1 LTTRILPL
9 TRDQVVSRALAH
21 LTLVSEPHDHSP
33 PDFVPAPVA
42 YRLDDS
48 GRLGGDDP
56 SAPHCADWSYGYRTL
71 TADCIGFAL
80 YCAGL
85 SRFQPGYQ
93 GLNGS
98 WLNTDSAIHDAE
110 GPMTFFRPV
119 FGGERVLPGDLLVS
133 RSTYA
138 LGVRKSV
145 GHIGV
150 IVRPRPSDRFEHLV
164 VDCSPYHG
172 RDQAIGVRK
181 PWSTRCQVVR
191 PLHYKETP

>member
-1 LTTRILPL
+1 MPTRILPL

-21 LTLVSEPHDHSP
+21 LTLVAEPHPSSP

-85 SRFQPGYQ
+85 SRYQPGYA

-98 WLNTDSAIHDAE
+98 WLNTDSLVWDAN
-110 GPMTFFRPV
+110 GPMKFVRPV
-119 FGGERVLPGDLLVS
+119 FSGEKVLPGDFFVTTS
-133 RSTYA
+133 KYTMGIR
-138 LGVRKSV
+138 REV
-145 GHIGV
+145 GHIGIV
-150 IVRPRPSDRFEHLV
+150 VRPKPSDAHEHLLI
-164 VDCSPYHG
+164 DCSPFHG
-172 RDQAIGVRK
+172 RTTAIGLRK
-181 PWSTRCQVVR
+181 PWSVKGQFLR